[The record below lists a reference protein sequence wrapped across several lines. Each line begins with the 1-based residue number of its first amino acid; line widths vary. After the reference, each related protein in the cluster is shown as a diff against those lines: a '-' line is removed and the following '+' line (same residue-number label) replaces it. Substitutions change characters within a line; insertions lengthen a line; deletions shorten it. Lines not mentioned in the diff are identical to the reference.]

1 MLFGDS
7 YEPVAWEQARRQK
20 AVSKELIKAARNFPD
35 KVRFYTL
42 WLQMQRINKDLIEGD
57 IAELG
62 VYKGETARLLHLM
75 APERSLH
82 LFDTF
87 GGFTSTDLQAESGEA
102 ATYTTKNFAD
112 TSISK
117 VLNKVGGDTGKI
129 SIHAGYFP
137 QSASECGELRYAL
150 VSIDVDLYIPTK
162 AGLEY
167 FYPRLSAGG
176 VILIHDYNHKWEGLL
191 RAVDEFLVNSNE
203 YLIPVADMEGT
214 VMIIKHQ
221 HDNP

>member
-42 WLQMQRINKDLIEGD
+42 WLQMQRINKDFIEGD

-62 VYKGETARLLHLM
+62 VYQGETARLLHLM

-117 VLNKVGGDTGKI
+117 VLKKVGGDPGKI
-129 SIHAGYFP
+129 SIHAWYFP

-176 VILIHDYNHKWEGLL
+176 VILIHDYNHKWEGLQ

-203 YLIPVADMEGT
+203 YLTPVADMEGT